1 MYDNQRTQSI
11 RKQNFYTCSLLASS
25 LKLRGL
31 TNREVILTKLPNR
44 FQAPRVSDSVASSLE
59 RRILEGSLK
68 PGDRLPPERELSIEL
83 GVSRPSLREA
93 IQKLASK
100 GMLQSKQGGGTYVTD
115 RLESMFFDPWQEM
128 MGTHPN
134 LREDLLE
141 FRRMLEGQ
149 AAEWAAERATEGDL
163 MRLSQAFEAMNEAF
177 DADDLDHRSNADIAF
192 HQAIGEATHNVLIGH
207 LSAALLRL
215 MQDNIRLNLGELKN
229 IPAAISLLKS
239 QHAAIHTAITER
251 KPAAA
256 RAAAETHIDFVRESL
271 AQSLRSAARRE
282 TAARRLNTE
291 FSEPLSS

>member
-1 MYDNQRTQSI
+1 LP
-11 RKQNFYTCSLLASS
+11 KQQ
-25 LKLRGL
+25 
-31 TNREVILTKLPNR
+31 NR
-44 FQAPRVSDSVASSLE
+44 FQVPRISDAVAASLE

-68 PGDRLPPERELSIEL
+68 PGDRLPPERELAIEL

-100 GMLQSKQGGGTYVTD
+100 GMVQSLQGGGTYVTD
-115 RLESMFFDPWQEM
+115 RLESSFFDPWQDM
-128 MGTHPN
+128 MGAHPN

-149 AAEWAAERATEGDL
+149 AAEWAAERATEADL
-163 MRLSQAFEAMNEAF
+163 ARLKQAFEVMNEAF
-177 DADDLDHRSNADIAF
+177 DADDLDQRSSTDIAF

-215 MQDNIRLNLGELKN
+215 MHDNIRLNLGELKN

-239 QHAAIHTAITER
+239 QHAGIYAAICER

-271 AQSLRSAARRE
+271 AQTIRSVARRE
-282 TAARRLNTE
+282 TAARRLHSE
-291 FSEPLSS
+291 FSDPLSS